1 MVNTKLTP
9 PSLRYKM
16 SYKQLTTER
25 KCPKIEFE
33 NYTYTVK
40 RKNEKTQTTTW
51 RCTDRQC
58 KRAGKTVAGSFEFH
72 LTNEH
77 YHEANPSKKEV
88 LQIEEELISRA
99 SESFEAPPLNSPSYH
114 K

>member
-1 MVNTKLTP
+1 MRLNFMVNTKFTQQ
-9 PSLRYKM
+9 SLRYKM

-58 KRAGKTVAGSFEFH
+58 KGAGKTKIILNG
-72 LTNEH
+72 L
-77 YHEANPSKKEV
+77 SKNFDFV
-88 LQIEEELISRA
+88 
-99 SESFEAPPLNSPSYH
+99 
-114 K
+114 